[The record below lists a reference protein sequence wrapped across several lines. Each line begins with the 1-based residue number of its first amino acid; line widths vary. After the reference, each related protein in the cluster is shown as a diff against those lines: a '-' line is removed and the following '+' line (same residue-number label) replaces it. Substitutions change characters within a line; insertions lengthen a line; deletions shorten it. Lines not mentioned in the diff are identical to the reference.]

1 MNIIL
6 FSISRFALLYLK
18 ESFNDEQLKVIT
30 LITDQLTDELEK
42 FLNSKKIKF
51 IVTKNLTL
59 KTLNE
64 IDINNS
70 LVLSAGSPWIFKEA
84 LIKKLGKNFYNVHQ
98 SPLPSMRGSVIS
110 YIIMYDIRSFQVCL
124 HQVTSGIDTGKIIY
138 RKNIFIPSSLK
149 TPFEVNEFIQ
159 RMNRVMLKEFLNK
172 FEKKEIMEEESQNNF
187 FSSYNTRLSSQTN
200 GWIDWNYRVEDL
212 DRFIRSFGVPYDG
225 ARTFIHD
232 KQVNI
237 KFVEISKQ
245 DSARHPDEV
254 GRVIRKFDEYLIV
267 AVNDGSLYI
276 KELLWKNENIID
288 KIKSGDKFYTK
299 MRYLDLKN
307 RRVSFVKS
315 DKRIYNKKTNLI
327 NIK

>member
-1 MNIIL
+1 MNIII

-18 ESFNDEQLKVIT
+18 ESFNEEQLKTTT

-42 FLNSKKIKF
+42 FLNSKNIKF
-51 IVTKNLTL
+51 IVTKKLTL

-64 IDINNS
+64 IDLNNC
-70 LVLSAGSPWIFKEA
+70 LVLSAGSPWIFREA
-84 LIKKLGKNFYNVHQ
+84 VIKKLGDNFYNVHQ

-110 YIIMYDIRSFQVCL
+110 YIIMYDIRSFQVSL
-124 HQVTSGIDTGKIIY
+124 HKVTAGIDTGKIIY

-149 TPFEVNEFIQ
+149 TPFAVNEFLQ
-159 RMNRVMLKEFLNK
+159 RMNRVMLKEFLTK

-187 FSSYNTRLSSQTN
+187 FSSYNPRLSSQTN
-200 GWIDWNYRVEDL
+200 GWIDWNYSVEEL

-245 DSARHPDEV
+245 DSAKHPDEV
-254 GRVIRKFDEYLIV
+254 GRVIRKFDDYLIV
-267 AVNDGSLYI
+267 AVNNGSLYI
-276 KELLWKNENIID
+276 KELFYKNQNIID
-288 KIKSGDKFYTK
+288 KIKSGDKFFTK

-315 DKRIYNKKTNLI
+315 DNRIYNKKTKLI
-327 NIK
+327 NIN